1 MMIIFLKL
9 GNASNKDNLLLC
21 KQHRLVQLPI
31 IEEENSGIPHMRD
44 EGPNW
49 RKQKSA
55 NQISVIQNLERK
67 REISKK
73 VNISRDLILILT
85 KNKNARNMQIFQIV
99 THHRLI

>member
-1 MMIIFLKL
+1 MKL

-31 IEEENSGIPHMRD
+31 VEDKNSGIPHIRD

-67 REISKK
+67 RENLKESKYFQRL
-73 VNISRDLILILT
+73 NINIDQ
-85 KNKNARNMQIFQIV
+85 K
-99 THHRLI
+99 